1 MVSQHQAK
9 LRTNLDKIGQE
20 GMEIISQLFLPQ
32 LPLLR
37 KMIIKRHYSK
47 LQKSNLEMIL
57 VFYKSKMMDL
67 SLFKMF
73 HIRQK
78 ISFKIREVAV
88 IYLKC
93 TWQSLINMGKLSLL
107 MMRAG

>member
-1 MVSQHQAK
+1 
-9 LRTNLDKIGQE
+9 
-20 GMEIISQLFLPQ
+20 
-32 LPLLR
+32 
-37 KMIIKRHYSK
+37 
-47 LQKSNLEMIL
+47 MIL

-67 SLFKMF
+67 SLSKMF

-88 IYLKC
+88 ISLKF
-93 TWQSLINMGKLSLL
+93 TWQSLINMDRLSLL

>member
-1 MVSQHQAK
+1 VVPFIGTLWNLFSVVSQHQAK

-20 GMEIISQLFLPQ
+20 GMVIISQLFLPQ

-37 KMIIKRHYSK
+37 RMITNRHYSK
-47 LQKSNLEMIL
+47 VQQSNLEMIL

-67 SLFKMF
+67 SLCKMF

-78 ISFKIREVAV
+78 ISFKIREVGV
-88 IYLKC
+88 ISLKC
-93 TWQSLINMGKLSLL
+93 T
-107 MMRAG
+107 